1 METNMTTNNFIEC
14 TGRQS
19 SAWLLVVFLLMVEL
33 TAYGDTTVSLHLT
46 ERLLMV
52 FILWQTSSLA
62 ISLKFLQSG
71 LDFSIVPDKLPCIF
85 SSYSI

>member
-52 FILWQTSSLA
+52 FIL
-62 ISLKFLQSG
+62 
-71 LDFSIVPDKLPCIF
+71 
-85 SSYSI
+85 